1 MQVRHLGCAVINN
14 PFAIGWLALY
24 AVATGVLAWRY
35 GFGPAEPLAV
45 LVIFGLA
52 LPGLAL
58 LLTRGHAP
66 RPVRVDAPAAESRLA
81 VLCLLAVTAFL
92 AFGLD
97 LLHSAVPSRLANDV
111 AVIAA
116 KLLVFVA
123 LPYALLR
130 RRGYRWRDFLG
141 LRLGAREWLVAIVL
155 SLAFV
160 LVNAVIGQGPA
171 RIAASGYGPV
181 TLAVGGIAV
190 YLLLCIEVGLV
201 EEFLF
206 RAFLQARFATW
217 LRSEVSGLFLA
228 ATLFGLAH
236 APGFYLR
243 WEQNAADLF
252 SEPSLL
258 FALAYSI
265 AVISVAGVFMGVV
278 WLRTRSLAVVI
289 LVHAAGDW
297 LPNVA
302 GTLQGWGIAAP

>member
-1 MQVRHLGCAVINN
+1 MPAIILN
-14 PFAIGWLALY
+14 PFAIGWFVLY
-24 AVATGVLAWRY
+24 AASTAVLAARY
-35 GFGPAEPLAV
+35 GFGPAEPVAV
-45 LVIFGLA
+45 LVIFGLL

-58 LLTRGHAP
+58 LLTRGHQP
-66 RPVRVDAPAAESRLA
+66 RSLRVDAPAAESRLA
-81 VLCLLAVTAFL
+81 AVCLLVVVLFL

-97 LLHSAVPSRLANDV
+97 LLNAAVPSRPANDL
-111 AVIAA
+111 AVLAA

-130 RRGYRWRDFLG
+130 RRGYRWRDLLA
-141 LRLGAREWLVAIVL
+141 LRLSGREWLVAILL

-160 LVNAVIGQGPA
+160 GVNAVIGQGPA
-171 RIAASGYGPV
+171 RIAGSGYGAV
-181 TLAVGGIAV
+181 TLVFGGIAV

-201 EEFLF
+201 EEFFF
-206 RAFLQARFATW
+206 RTFMQARLAAW
-217 LRSEVSGLFLA
+217 LTSEVSGLFLA

-252 SEPSLL
+252 TEPSLL

-265 AVISVAGVFMGVV
+265 AVISVAGVFMGIV
-278 WLRTRSLAVVI
+278 WLRTRSLAVLI

-302 GTLQGWGIAAP
+302 DTLQGWGIAAP

>member
-1 MQVRHLGCAVINN
+1 MRAIITH
-14 PFAIGWLALY
+14 PFAIGWLLLY
-24 AVATGVLAWRY
+24 AASTGILGWRY
-35 GFGPAEPLAV
+35 GFGPVEPLAV

-81 VLCLLAVTAFL
+81 VLCLLLVALFL
-92 AFGLD
+92 GFGLD
-97 LLHSAVPSRLANDV
+97 LVHAAALTRPANDL
-111 AVIAA
+111 AVTAA
-116 KLLVFVA
+116 KLLVFVI

-141 LRLGAREWLVAIVL
+141 LRLSGREWLVAIVL

-181 TLAVGGIAV
+181 TLAIGGLAV
-190 YLLLCIEVGLV
+190 YLLLCVEVGLV
-201 EEFLF
+201 EEFFF
-206 RAFLQARFATW
+206 RSFLQARFAGW
-217 LRSEVSGLFLA
+217 LKSEVSGLFLA

-252 SEPSLL
+252 AEPSLL

-265 AVISVAGVFMGVV
+265 AVISVAGVFMGIV
-278 WLRTRSLAVVI
+278 WLRTRCLAVVV

-297 LPNVA
+297 LPNLA
-302 GTLQGWGIAAP
+302 GTLQAWGVAAR

>member
-1 MQVRHLGCAVINN
+1 MRVVITN
-14 PFAIGWLALY
+14 PFAIGWLVLY
-24 AVATGVLAWRY
+24 AAATGILAWRY

-97 LLHSAVPSRLANDV
+97 LVHSAVPSRPANDV

-130 RRGYRWRDFLG
+130 MRGYRWRDFLG
-141 LRLGAREWLVAIVL
+141 LRLGGREWLVAIVL

-171 RIAASGYGPV
+171 RIAASGYGPL
-181 TLAVGGIAV
+181 TLALGGIAV

-201 EEFLF
+201 EEFFF
-206 RAFLQARFATW
+206 RAFLQTRFAAW
-217 LRSEVSGLFLA
+217 LGSEVSGLFLA

-236 APGFYLR
+236 APGLYWR

-252 SEPSLL
+252 AEPSLL

-302 GTLQGWGIAAP
+302 ETLRSWGIGADGPF